1 MKLFLFFYV
10 VFKER
15 GEVIDEE
22 LIRVFVRVKWK
33 FNDYDEFREVFYD
46 VWDDIIEV
54 VKICF
59 DNVRVVIYID
69 DVFDDL
75 IVVGIGVE
83 ENWFWIFIR
92 SNGKVLYSW
101 IKEMWSKIFCDGWEG
116 VKLFIKKIF
125 GFIVLKVR
133 SVFVLVKEIFFVIVF
148 IWICVFVKFG

>member
-116 VKLFIKKIF
+116 VKLFVKKIF